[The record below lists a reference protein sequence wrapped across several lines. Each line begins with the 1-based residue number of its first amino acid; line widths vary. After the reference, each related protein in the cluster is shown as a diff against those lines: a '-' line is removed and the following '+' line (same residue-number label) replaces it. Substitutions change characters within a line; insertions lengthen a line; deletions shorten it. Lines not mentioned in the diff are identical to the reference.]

1 MRRYRGLLVA
11 LGSAVIAAGALTA
24 PVAAVDPR
32 LALVNGIPGRTVD
45 VCVGTNEVRSNLRY
59 GGWVERFVGPGSRT
73 VRFRA
78 AAPGAC
84 TGEVLAQTV
93 LLLAEDDDKTVV
105 GTRQVPNKV
114 VVFENLPY
122 LATTF
127 ADIKFRHAGDLG
139 PVNVVQSPFA
149 FTGPAAPPPPVS
161 KGQQTTSFAVNVPFA
176 MEYTLYRAGKARPF
190 HHDWYSTGTG
200 QRHEVVLLGTTVRND
215 KVVNIRRPIPAP

>member
-32 LALVNGIPGRTVD
+32 LALVNGMPGRTVD

-59 GGWVERFVGPGSRT
+59 GGWVERFVGPGSRI

-78 AAPGAC
+78 AAPGKC
-84 TGEVLAQTV
+84 TGAVLAHTV

-105 GTRQVPNKV
+105 GTRQAPNKV

-122 LATTF
+122 AATTL
-127 ADIKFRHAGDLG
+127 AEIRFRHAGDLG
-139 PVNVVQSPFA
+139 PVNVVQSFA
-149 FTGPAAPPPPVS
+149 GFAEPAAPPPPIAKS
-161 KGQQTTSFAVNVPFA
+161 QEIPAFSANVPFA
-176 MEYTLYRAGKARPF
+176 TAYTAFRAGRARPF
-190 HHDWYSTGTG
+190 HDEWYSTGTG
-200 QRHEVVLLGTTVRND
+200 QRQEVILLGTTVRND
-215 KVVNIRRPIPAP
+215 KVVSIRRPIPAP

>member
-78 AAPGAC
+78 AAPGTC

-122 LATTF
+122 VATTL
-127 ADIKFRHAGDLG
+127 ADIEFRHAGDLG
-139 PVNVVQSPFA
+139 PVNVVQSFA
-149 FTGPAAPPPPVS
+149 SPSRGP
-161 KGQQTTSFAVNVPFA
+161 
-176 MEYTLYRAGKARPF
+176 
-190 HHDWYSTGTG
+190 
-200 QRHEVVLLGTTVRND
+200 RH
-215 KVVNIRRPIPAP
+215 RRPRSRRASRLHSVLCQCPVRDRVHRLPGGQGSPLPR